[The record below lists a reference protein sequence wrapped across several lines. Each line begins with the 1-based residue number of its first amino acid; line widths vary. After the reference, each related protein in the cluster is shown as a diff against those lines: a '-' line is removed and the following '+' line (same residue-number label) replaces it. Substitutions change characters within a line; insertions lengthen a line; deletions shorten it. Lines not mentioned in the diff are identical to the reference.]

1 LAGSSLAA
9 PSLFSEQE
17 TLIQNIA
24 RLAPFIPSLLRAS
37 LINIQLLIGLIAL
50 GYVFGT
56 LTALLQV
63 YGGKI
68 LGTVA
73 RIYEWIFRSV
83 PALVLLFLFYY
94 GPPRFGIGISG
105 FAAAMFALG
114 FRSSAYQS
122 QIFRGAIQ
130 SIPSGQMLAA
140 RSMGMSRIQAI
151 FSIILPQAFRL
162 SIPGWTNEF
171 SSVIKDTTLA
181 YAVGFNEVLRTAR
194 IVYDTHYDLAMS
206 VLIFVALIFMVLT
219 LAGNALMGGVE
230 RRFRIPGL
238 QVPGH
243 EKTRQSSRTSSD
255 SWGLRLRNF
264 WR

>member
-1 LAGSSLAA
+1 M
-9 PSLFSEQE
+9 LFEGG
-17 TLIQNIA
+17 TPIQAIA
-24 RLAPFIPSLLRAS
+24 RLGPFIPALLRAS
-37 LINIQLLIGLIAL
+37 LINVELLIGLIAV
-50 GYVFGT
+50 GYVLGT
-56 LTALLQV
+56 AVALFQV
-63 YGGKI
+63 YGGKV
-68 LGTVA
+68 LGAVA
-73 RIYEWIFRSV
+73 RIYEWIFRSI

-94 GPPRFGIGISG
+94 GPPRLGVDISG
-105 FAAAMFALG
+105 FAAAMIALG

-130 SIPSGQMLAA
+130 SIPSGQMMAA
-140 RSMGMSRIQAI
+140 RSTGMSQVRAI

-181 YAVGFNEVLRTAR
+181 YAVGFNEVLRAAR
-194 IVYDTHYDLAMS
+194 IVYDTHYDLAMT

-238 QVPGH
+238 QMPGT
-243 EKTRQSSRTSSD
+243 EQRKKMTRRKKREMAGTP
-255 SWGLRLRNF
+255 RLTGS
-264 WR
+264 

>member
-1 LAGSSLAA
+1 MV
-9 PSLFSEQE
+9 
-17 TLIQNIA
+17 
-24 RLAPFIPSLLRAS
+24 
-37 LINIQLLIGLIAL
+37 GLIVL

-56 LTALLQV
+56 LVALMQV
-63 YGGKI
+63 YGGKFF
-68 LGTVA
+68 GTVA
-73 RIYEWIFRSV
+73 RIYEWIFRSI

-94 GPPRFGIGISG
+94 GPPRFGVGISG

-130 SIPSGQMLAA
+130 SIPSGQMMAA
-140 RSMGMSRIQAI
+140 RSMGMSKIRAI
-151 FSIILPQAFRL
+151 FTIILPQAFRL

-194 IVYDTHYDLAMS
+194 IVYDTHYDLAMT
-206 VLIFVALIFMVLT
+206 VLVFVALIFMVLT

-243 EKTRQSSRTSSD
+243 EKTRKASLASSGSR
-255 SWGLRLRNF
+255 GLRFKNF